1 MINRYSLSKFNLY
14 PAVDDYEIKRVEIE
28 MGLDFPKVYRDLL
41 KLTNG
46 FETEEGISIFGTDI
60 IIERNQ
66 TYEVSDYAQ
75 GYLAIGSNGGGK
87 FYLMSAAE
95 GSSQL
100 LQVDAGVMNPEY
112 ATIVS
117 EDFVTWINNGA
128 INIDLLEE
136 EEEDDDDDESIN
148 EEMCEL
154 ILVHPLKG
162 GATDLKKIQDVF
174 NIKKGLFDLLKG
186 SKQLPFVL
194 MKDIPF
200 VLAKKN
206 LKELGELG
214 KCLKIIKIN

>member
-14 PAVDDYEIKRVEIE
+14 PAADDTEIKKVEIE
-28 MGLDFPKVYRDLL
+28 MGLDFPKVFRDLL

-46 FETEEGISIFGTDI
+46 FETEEGVSIFGTDT

-66 TYEVSDYAQ
+66 TYEVSEYAQ
-75 GYLAIGSNGGGK
+75 GYIAIGDNGGGT

-95 GSSQL
+95 ESSQL

-117 EDFVTWINNGA
+117 EDFITWINNGA
-128 INIDLLEE
+128 INIDLLE
-136 EEEDDDDDESIN
+136 DDDESSN
-148 EEMCEL
+148 EGMCEL

-162 GATDLKKIQDVF
+162 GATDLKKIQGVF
-174 NIKKGLFDLLKG
+174 NIKKGLLDLLKG

-200 VLAKKN
+200 DMAKNK

-214 KCLKIIKIN
+214 KCLEIVKKN